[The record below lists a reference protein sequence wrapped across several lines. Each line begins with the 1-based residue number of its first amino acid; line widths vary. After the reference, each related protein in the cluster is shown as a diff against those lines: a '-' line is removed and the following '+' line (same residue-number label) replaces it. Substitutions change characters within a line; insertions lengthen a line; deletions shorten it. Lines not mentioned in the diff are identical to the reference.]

1 MPAGASHTSCSLQ
14 RLAAP
19 HEPSPR
25 PLSQVPPAPPALRA
39 GRPQMGVSPAIA
51 RVRRANSALPPV
63 LTVGACPRPQLSKA
77 PAASAYPGRNLVVAG
92 APPARRTIASPA
104 KSLVWQ
110 KSRHRSAGSV
120 RGQLFLVLFGTSAPK
135 LAAPSANSG
144 PLVSAWCDAGGDH
157 CLRRAA
163 WQGYRDFIERP
174 GGTRA
179 GTDVSES
186 SIQQGG
192 RRRVHRRRLARGQLA
207 PLLRTLGRSQGH
219 RVGSARRRPLATR
232 RPRSRPSYQ
241 LAGALNVLSQPKYR
255 LTSAVFYDACAALY
269 SSSVT

>member
-1 MPAGASHTSCSLQ
+1 MPAAASHTSCSLQ

-51 RVRRANSALPPV
+51 RVRRANSAVPPV
-63 LTVGACPRPQLSKA
+63 LTVGACLRPQLSKA
-77 PAASAYPGRNLVVAG
+77 AAASAYPGRNLVVAG
-92 APPARRTIASPA
+92 ALPARSAANCFWYSLAQAPQSLRRLLLTPA
-104 KSLVWQ
+104 PWL
-110 KSRHRSAGSV
+110 V
-120 RGQLFLVLFGTSAPK
+120 RGAMPEGSIVSVERHGMDTATS
-135 LAAPSANSG
+135 SN
-144 PLVSAWCDAGGDH
+144 D
-157 CLRRAA
+157 R
-163 WQGYRDFIERP
+163 
-174 GGTRA
+174 GTRA
-179 GTDVSES
+179 GTDISES

-219 RVGSARRRPLATR
+219 PVGSARRRPLATR

-241 LAGALNVLSQPKYR
+241 LAGVKGEALNVLSQPKYR